1 MCSSDLAPAS
11 DERKTK
17 KAASLNVDTLAF
29 DLEDGV
35 AVNQKVRRSLV
46 YSIYNKLLYIVLLTF

>member
-1 MCSSDLAPAS
+1 MYAPAS